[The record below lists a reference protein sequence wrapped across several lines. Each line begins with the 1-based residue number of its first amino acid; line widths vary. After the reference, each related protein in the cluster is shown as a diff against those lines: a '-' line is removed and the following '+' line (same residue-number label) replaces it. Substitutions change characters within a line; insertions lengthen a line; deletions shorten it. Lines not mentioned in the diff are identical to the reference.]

1 VTLSGKTCLVT
12 GATSGIGEA
21 TALGLAR
28 MGATVVLAG
37 RDPAKCE
44 ATVARIRLETGNPAV
59 ERLVADLTSQTEV
72 RTLAAGFLGRHG
84 RLDVLVNN
92 AGGVFLRRRLSV
104 DGIEMTLALNH
115 LSHFLLTGLLIGAL
129 RRGAP
134 SRIVNVSSGSHRR
147 SRLDLDDLELRR
159 GYGPLK
165 AYYRSKFANIL
176 FTYELARRL
185 EGTGVTA
192 NVLHP
197 GLVLTNIARQSS
209 RLIGWGWRLY
219 ARRHGAL
226 TPEEGASNV
235 IFVASSPAL
244 EGMTGAY
251 FFKSARA
258 ESAPGTED
266 EAAAGRLWQASVRMT
281 GAPWTS

>member
-1 VTLSGKTCLVT
+1 VSLSGRTCLVT

-28 MGATVVLAG
+28 RGATVVVAG
-37 RDPAKCE
+37 RELAKCE
-44 ATVARIRLETGNPAV
+44 ATVARIRRETGNTAV
-59 ERLVADLTSQTEV
+59 EHLLADLSSQAEV
-72 RTLAAGFLGRHG
+72 RKLAAGFLRRHG

-115 LSHFLLTGLLIGAL
+115 LSHFLLTGLLVDAL
-129 RRGAP
+129 RNGAP
-134 SRIVNVSSGSHRR
+134 SRVVNVSSGGHRR

-159 GYGPLK
+159 GYAPLK
-165 AYYRSKFANIL
+165 AYYRSKFANVL

-185 EGTGVTA
+185 KGTGVAA

-197 GLVLTNIARQSS
+197 GLVLTNIARQSG

-219 ARRHGAL
+219 ARRNGAL
-226 TPEEGASNV
+226 TPEEGALNV
-235 IFVASSPAL
+235 LFVASSPAL
-244 EGMTGAY
+244 DGVTGAY
-251 FFKSARA
+251 FFKTTRA
-258 ESAPGTED
+258 DSAPGTED
-266 EAAAGRLWQASVRMT
+266 TEAARRLWQASVKLT
-281 GAPWTS
+281 GAPWIS

>member
-1 VTLSGKTCLVT
+1 VNLTGKTCLVT

-28 MGATVVLAG
+28 MGATVVVVG

-44 ATVARIRLETGNPAV
+44 ATVARIRLESGNLAV
-59 ERLVADLTSQTEV
+59 EHLLADLSSQAEV
-72 RTLAAGFLGRHG
+72 RTLAAGFLRRHG

-115 LSHFLLTGLLIGAL
+115 LSHFLLTGLLVEAL

-134 SRIVNVSSGSHRR
+134 SRVVNVSSGGHRR
-147 SRLDLDDLELRR
+147 SPLDLDDLELRR
-159 GYGPLK
+159 GYAPLI

-176 FTYELARRL
+176 FTYELSRRL
-185 EGTGVTA
+185 EGTGVAA

-197 GLVLTNIARQSS
+197 GLVLTNIANQSG
-209 RLIGWGWRLY
+209 RLIGWGWRFY

-235 IFVASSPAL
+235 LFVASSPAL
-244 EGMTGAY
+244 DGVTGAY
-251 FFKSARA
+251 FFKATR
-258 ESAPGTED
+258 EDSAPGTED
-266 EAAAGRLWQASVRMT
+266 KEAARRLWQASVKLT

>member
-1 VTLSGKTCLVT
+1 VNLAGKICLVT

-28 MGATVVLAG
+28 MGATVAVAG
-37 RDPAKCE
+37 RDRAKCE
-44 ATVARIRLETGNPAV
+44 AIVTRIRLETENPAV
-59 ERLVADLTSQTEV
+59 EYLAADLSSQVEV
-72 RTLAAGFLGRHG
+72 RALAAGFLSRHG

-115 LSHFLLTGLLIGAL
+115 LSHFLLTGLLSGAL

-134 SRIVNVSSGSHRR
+134 SRVVNVSSGGHRR

-165 AYYRSKFANIL
+165 AYYRSKFANVL
-176 FTYELARRL
+176 FTFELARRL

-197 GLVLTNIARQSS
+197 GLVLTNIARRNG

-235 IFVASSPAL
+235 LFVASSPTL
-244 EGMTGAY
+244 DGVTGAY
-251 FFKSARA
+251 FFKTARA
-258 ESAPGTED
+258 DSAPGTED
-266 EAAAGRLWQASVRMT
+266 IAAAGRLWQASVRMT

>member
-1 VTLSGKTCLVT
+1 MNLTGKTCLVT

-28 MGATVVLAG
+28 MGATVVVAG
-37 RDPAKCE
+37 REPAKCE
-44 ATVARIRLETGNPAV
+44 ATVARIRLESGNPAV
-59 ERLVADLTSQTEV
+59 EHLLADLSSQAEV
-72 RTLAAGFLGRHG
+72 RTLAAGFLRRHM

-115 LSHFLLTGLLIGAL
+115 LSHFLLTGLLVDAL

-134 SRIVNVSSGSHRR
+134 SRVVNVSSGGHRR

-159 GYGPLK
+159 GYAPLK
-165 AYYRSKFANIL
+165 AYYRSKFANVL

-185 EGTGVTA
+185 EGTGIAA

-197 GLVLTNIARQSS
+197 GLVLTNIARQNG

-219 ARRHGAL
+219 ARRHGAM
-226 TPEEGASNV
+226 TPEEGALNV
-235 IFVASSPAL
+235 LFVASSPAL
-244 EGMTGAY
+244 DGVTGAY
-251 FFKSARA
+251 FFKTTRA
-258 ESAPGTED
+258 DSAPGTED
-266 EAAAGRLWQASVRMT
+266 KEAARRLWQASAKLT
-281 GAPWTS
+281 GAPWIS

>member
-1 VTLSGKTCLVT
+1 MSLSGRTCLVT

-28 MGATVVLAG
+28 RGATVVVAG
-37 RDPAKCE
+37 RELAKCE
-44 ATVARIRLETGNPAV
+44 ATVARIRRETGNTAV
-59 ERLVADLTSQTEV
+59 EHLLADLSSQAEV
-72 RTLAAGFLGRHG
+72 RKLAAGFLRRHG

-115 LSHFLLTGLLIGAL
+115 LSHFLLTGLLVDAL
-129 RRGAP
+129 RNGAP
-134 SRIVNVSSGSHRR
+134 SRVVNVSSGGHRR

-159 GYGPLK
+159 GYAPLK
-165 AYYRSKFANIL
+165 AYYRSKFANVL

-185 EGTGVTA
+185 KGTGVAA

-197 GLVLTNIARQSS
+197 GLVLTNIARQSG

-219 ARRHGAL
+219 ARRNGAL
-226 TPEEGASNV
+226 TPEEGALNV
-235 IFVASSPAL
+235 LFVASSPAL
-244 EGMTGAY
+244 DGVTGAY
-251 FFKSARA
+251 FFKTTPAD
-258 ESAPGTED
+258 SAPGTED
-266 EAAAGRLWQASVRMT
+266 TEAARRLWQVSVKLT
-281 GAPWTS
+281 GAPWIS

>member
-1 VTLSGKTCLVT
+1 VNLEGKTCLVT

-28 MGATVVLAG
+28 MGATVVAVG

-44 ATVARIRLETGNPAV
+44 ATVARIRLESGNSAV
-59 ERLVADLTSQTEV
+59 EHLLADLSSQAEV
-72 RTLAAGFLGRHG
+72 RTLAAGFLRRHG

-115 LSHFLLTGLLIGAL
+115 LSHFLLTGLLVEAL

-134 SRIVNVSSGSHRR
+134 SRVVNVSSGGHRR
-147 SRLDLDDLELRR
+147 SPLDLDDLELRR
-159 GYGPLK
+159 GYAPLK

-185 EGTGVTA
+185 EGTHVAA

-197 GLVLTNIARQSS
+197 GLVLTNLARQSG

-219 ARRHGAL
+219 ARWHSAL

-235 IFVASSPAL
+235 VFVASSPTL
-244 EGMTGAY
+244 DGVTGAY
-251 FFKSARA
+251 FFKTTRA
-258 ESAPGTED
+258 VSAPGTED
-266 EAAAGRLWQASVRMT
+266 KEAARRLWQASVRLT
-281 GAPWTS
+281 GVPWTS

>member
-1 VTLSGKTCLVT
+1 MNLAGKTCLVT

-28 MGATVVLAG
+28 MGATVVVVG

-44 ATVARIRLETGNPAV
+44 ATVARIRLESGNPAV
-59 ERLVADLTSQTEV
+59 EHLLADLSSQAEV
-72 RTLAAGFLGRHG
+72 RTLAAGFLRRHG

-92 AGGVFLRRRLSV
+92 AGGVFLRRRLSA

-115 LSHFLLTGLLIGAL
+115 LSHFLLTGLLVEAL

-134 SRIVNVSSGSHRR
+134 SRVVNVSSGGHRR
-147 SRLDLDDLELRR
+147 SPLDLDDLELRR
-159 GYGPLK
+159 GYAPLK

-185 EGTGVTA
+185 EGTGVAA

-197 GLVLTNIARQSS
+197 GLVLTNIASQSG

-235 IFVASSPAL
+235 LFVASSPAL
-244 EGMTGAY
+244 DGVTGAY
-251 FFKSARA
+251 FFKTTRA
-258 ESAPGTED
+258 DSAPGTED
-266 EAAAGRLWQASVRMT
+266 KEAARRLWQASVRLT

>member
-1 VTLSGKTCLVT
+1 VNLAGKTCLVT

-28 MGATVVLAG
+28 MGATVVVAG
-37 RDPAKCE
+37 RDPVMCE
-44 ATVARIRLETGNPAV
+44 EAAARIRLEAGNPAV
-59 ERLVADLTSQTEV
+59 EHLVADLSSQTEV
-72 RTLAAGFLGRHG
+72 RTLAAGFLKRHG

-134 SRIVNVSSGSHRR
+134 SRIVNVSSSGHRR

-165 AYYRSKFANIL
+165 AYYRSKFANVL

-185 EGTGVTA
+185 TGTGVAA

-197 GLVLTNIARQSS
+197 GLVLTNIARRNG

-226 TPEEGASNV
+226 TPAEGASNV
-235 IFVASSPAL
+235 LFLASSPAL
-244 EGMTGAY
+244 EGVTGAY

-258 ESAPGTED
+258 DSAPGTED
-266 EAAAGRLWQASVRMT
+266 QGAARRLWQASVKLT
-281 GAPWTS
+281 GAPWPS

>member
-1 VTLSGKTCLVT
+1 VSLSGRTCLVT

-28 MGATVVLAG
+28 RGATVVVAG
-37 RDPAKCE
+37 RELAKCE
-44 ATVARIRLETGNPAV
+44 ATVARIRRETGNTAV
-59 ERLVADLTSQTEV
+59 EHLLADLSSQAEV
-72 RTLAAGFLGRHG
+72 RKLAAGFLRRHG

-115 LSHFLLTGLLIGAL
+115 LSHFLLTGLLVDAL
-129 RRGAP
+129 RNGAP
-134 SRIVNVSSGSHRR
+134 SRVVNVSSGGHRR

-159 GYGPLK
+159 GYAPLK
-165 AYYRSKFANIL
+165 AYYRSKFANVL

-185 EGTGVTA
+185 KGTGVAA

-197 GLVLTNIARQSS
+197 GLVLTNIARQSG

-219 ARRHGAL
+219 ARRNGAL
-226 TPEEGASNV
+226 TPEEGALNV
-235 IFVASSPAL
+235 LFVASSPAL
-244 EGMTGAY
+244 DGVTGAY
-251 FFKSARA
+251 FFKTTPAD
-258 ESAPGTED
+258 SAPGTED
-266 EAAAGRLWQASVRMT
+266 TEAARRLWQVSVKLT
-281 GAPWTS
+281 GAPWIS